1 MTVATNIPAFCQGIQ
16 HFKDSLPDF
25 DQYSSPAIQEG
36 QTAIA
41 SPTDPAAVYQT
52 MLAAD
57 ALRYLTLQ
65 VTASKQS
72 GHPGGFASI
81 ADAIAS
87 LVMLGHKNI
96 ITEVGH
102 HAPGFYSNVFL
113 DTSLEAM
120 GINNVQ
126 EMGDRFRETHGLLG
140 HLSGQIPGL
149 LNPAG
154 PLGQGQHFAMAGAK
168 LHPGVLFPV
177 TIGDGGLGEPYIM
190 SSFGHFNTAFPQVT
204 NFLPILV
211 WNGYSQEHHS
221 MVSTKTNEEMIAY
234 WQGNGFA
241 EVILVN
247 AKDYDDANQPG
258 DYIDSTKFS
267 LAGRMAFTQAVLA
280 ATDKAAKSALN
291 GKLTVLIVKQ
301 LKGAGVHKRGAQS
314 HNLYPGDSLDK
325 DYIVAALKERALTP
339 AAWQLVRDNYVRS
352 NGGAAAK
359 TVVTEQEYNLQDLGK
374 IPLQEYSVGG
384 EKQVAT
390 TAMGAIVGYVG
401 KQDPDFIVTNADG
414 NAASGINN
422 INTALKIIHPT
433 TDETYFQQPQGQ
445 VYEPLSED
453 ACAGLASAQA
463 LFGARTLWCSYESF
477 VINGLPIWQTV
488 TQAMTELRRST
499 PSTITLFTA
508 GALEQGRNGWT
519 HQRPEVENYFAGMMR
534 NGNVFPLFPCDA
546 NSIQAC
552 YEWALGTKNKGI
564 PITASKSPLE
574 IRTTLEQTR
583 EGLAQG
589 GIVLQEIPGDKTV
602 VFAVIGDMT
611 LIPVFA
617 AAEQLKA
624 QGIGSKIISIINP
637 RRLYRS
643 TDVAW
648 DSCSREQDGDFLSD
662 AEFSSLFDGD
672 ALIGVTG
679 GSSAMLEPVML
690 RSSSKRDVFAWKRG
704 ETTASAAQIME
715 FNGITAEN
723 FVKRAK
729 ELIG

>member
-1 MTVATNIPAFCQGIQ
+1 
-16 HFKDSLPDF
+16 
-25 DQYSSPAIQEG
+25 
-36 QTAIA
+36 
-41 SPTDPAAVYQT
+41 
-52 MLAAD
+52 
-57 ALRYLTLQ
+57 
-65 VTASKQS
+65 
-72 GHPGGFASI
+72 
-81 ADAIAS
+81 
-87 LVMLGHKNI
+87 
-96 ITEVGH
+96 
-102 HAPGFYSNVFL
+102 
-113 DTSLEAM
+113 
-120 GINNVQ
+120 
-126 EMGDRFRETHGLLG
+126 
-140 HLSGQIPGL
+140 
-149 LNPAG
+149 
-154 PLGQGQHFAMAGAK
+154 
-168 LHPGVLFPV
+168 
-177 TIGDGGLGEPYIM
+177 M

-221 MVSTKTNEEMIAY
+221 MVSTKTNEQMINY
-234 WQGNGFA
+234 WAGNGFT

-247 AKDYDDANQPG
+247 AKDYDDSNQVS
-258 DYIDSTKFS
+258 DYVDSTLFS
-267 LAGRMAFTQAVLA
+267 QAGRMAFTQAVLE
-280 ATDKAAKSALN
+280 ATDEAAKSALD

-314 HNLYPGDSLDK
+314 HNLYPGDSLEK

-339 AAWQLVRDNYVRS
+339 EAWQLVRDNYLRS
-352 NGGAAAK
+352 NGGAAVN
-359 TVVTEQEYNLQDLGK
+359 TVVTEHEYSICDLGK
-374 IPLQEYSVGG
+374 IPLEEYSVGG

-390 TAMGAIVGYVG
+390 TAMGAIVSYVG
-401 KQDPDFIVTNADG
+401 QQDKDFIVANADG
-414 NAASGINN
+414 NAASGIKN

-433 TDETYFQQPQGQ
+433 KDETYSQQPQGQ

-453 ACAGLASAQA
+453 ACAGLAAAQA

-488 TQAMTELRRST
+488 TQAMAELRRST

-534 NGNVFPLFPCDA
+534 NGNIFPLFPCDA

-564 PITASKSPLE
+564 TITASKSPLE

-583 EGLAQG
+583 EGLAKG
-589 GIVLQEIPGDKTV
+589 GIVLQETPGTKTV

-611 LIPVFA
+611 LIPVFE

-624 QGIGSKIISIINP
+624 QGIGSKIVSIINP

-662 AEFSSLFDGD
+662 AEFSNLFDGD
-672 ALIGVTG
+672 ALLGVTG

-690 RSSSKRDVFAWKRG
+690 RSNSKRDVFAWKRG
-704 ETTASAAQIME
+704 ETTASAGQIME
-715 FNGITAEN
+715 FNGITADN
-723 FVKRAK
+723 FVKRAM